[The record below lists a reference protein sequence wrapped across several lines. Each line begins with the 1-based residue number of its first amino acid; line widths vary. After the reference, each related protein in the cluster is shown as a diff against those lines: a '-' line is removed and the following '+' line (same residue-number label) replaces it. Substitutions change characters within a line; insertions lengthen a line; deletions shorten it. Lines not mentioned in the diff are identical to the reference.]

1 MASIDHIRNNV
12 IDRLLAIS
20 NNEYLLALNKLVKN
34 CPVANEKIK
43 LSTEQILMLQM
54 SEDDIRNNRLINQ
67 QQLDKYDIEWLREQ

>member
-20 NNEYLLALNKLVKN
+20 NNEYLLALNKLVEN

-54 SEDDIRNNRLINQ
+54 SEDDIRNNRLMNQ